1 MEFSMPQIVSG
12 RGAWAASKY
21 DPPFRSAVDVMRK
34 FRREKS
40 VAGLRFAS

>member
-12 RGAWAASKY
+12 RGVPAASKY
-21 DPPFRSAVDVMRK
+21 DPPFRAAVDVMR
-34 FRREKS
+34 ESDGEIS